1 MLLPTSNSSR
11 HASLQPN
18 ADLNQA
24 KDIDQRV
31 RYTLLRIYSKYEPV
45 LLSGYLL
52 FVFMIVQITWHT
64 AEIRTTLIFWM
75 VLNIIIVVH
84 ALWLGSRFKK
94 HEHQY
99 SPARWVRM
107 RVYSSLAFG
116 LLWGMGPALFM
127 NHSDMTN
134 LVTFSVLILGVLSAS
149 AYFLSII
156 PPLFHLFFVPVLL
169 CYSCIVFWAEMHIIV
184 AATILFLIFLT
195 WMSHQI
201 HRMMF
206 AVYAAR
212 YENELLAESLRHEK
226 EQVEKAS
233 RAKTRFLAAASH
245 DLRQPLQAQRLFAE
259 AIKARSQHTELS
271 QLGSQLIESQHAMQ
285 LMLDELLDIS
295 RLDAGIVSPNL
306 CGISLY
312 ALFIRLHADFTPLA
326 ESKGL
331 TFHVHWPSNDALVH
345 CDPALLDRILLN
357 LLNNAIRYTHTGS
370 VMLAARQRG
379 QRWRIEVRDSGIGI
393 PIHQQQD
400 IFEEFRQLDNA
411 ARDRSKGL
419 GLGLSIVQR
428 LCQLLTYPLSL
439 TSRPGKGSVFAI
451 EIPIWEGPIIRD
463 VETASSFT
471 ALAGL
476 TALAIDDDQAIRE
489 ALKASLQTFG
499 IIVHT
504 SANRDEAI
512 QILGHHAPDVMI
524 VDYRLPDF
532 DNGLSVIE
540 SLRSNS
546 NHEIPAILLTGDTAP
561 EKLIELGKTECTVLH
576 KPVSLNNLLQAIQ
589 ESIPQ

>member
-1 MLLPTSNSSR
+1 
-11 HASLQPN
+11 
-18 ADLNQA
+18 
-24 KDIDQRV
+24 V
-31 RYTLLRIYSKYEPV
+31 
-45 LLSGYLL
+45 
-52 FVFMIVQITWHT
+52 IVQITWHT
-64 AEIRTTLIFWM
+64 TELRTTLIFWL
-75 VLNIIIVVH
+75 VLNIIIVAH
-84 ALWLGSRFKK
+84 ALWLGLKFKK
-94 HEHQY
+94 QAHLH
-99 SPARWVRM
+99 SPERWVRM
-107 RVYSSLAFG
+107 RIYSSLAFG

-127 NHSDMTN
+127 NLSDMVN
-134 LVTFSVLILGVLSAS
+134 LVTFSVLILGVLSSS

-156 PPLFHLFFVPVLL
+156 PPLFYLFFVPVLL
-169 CYSCIVFWAEMHIIV
+169 CYCAIVFWEGMYIIA
-184 AATILFLIFLT
+184 AATMLFLAFLA

-212 YENELLAESLRHEK
+212 YENELLAESLCHEK

-259 AIKARSQHTELS
+259 AIKARSHNTALN

-295 RLDAGIVSPNL
+295 RLDAGIVAPNL
-306 CGISLY
+306 SAVSLY
-312 ALFIRLHADFTPLA
+312 AIFIRLHADFTPLA
-326 ESKGL
+326 ESRGL
-331 TFHVHWPSNDALVH
+331 RFHLHWPPNDAVVH
-345 CDPALLDRILLN
+345 CDPGLLDRILLN
-357 LLNNAIRYTHTGS
+357 LLNNAIRYTLTGS

-393 PIHQQQD
+393 PINQQQD

-411 ARDRSKGL
+411 ARDRSRGL

-428 LCQLLTYPLSL
+428 LCQLLAYPLSL
-439 TSRPGKGSVFAI
+439 TSCPENGSVFAI
-451 EIPIWEGPIIRD
+451 EIPIWTGP
-463 VETASSFT
+463 VASDEKTSPNFT

-499 IIVHT
+499 VIVHT
-504 SANRDEAI
+504 AANRDEAI
-512 QILGHHAPDVMI
+512 QILKYHLPDVMI
-524 VDYRLPDF
+524 VDYRLSGF
-532 DNGLSVIE
+532 DNGLDVIE
-540 SLRSNS
+540 SLRGS

-561 EKLIELGKTECTVLH
+561 EKLVELGKTKCTVLH
-576 KPVSLNNLLQAIQ
+576 KPISLNNLLQAIL
-589 ESIPQ
+589 ESIPL

>member
-1 MLLPTSNSSR
+1 MEGNPIQSN
-11 HASLQPN
+11 P
-18 ADLNQA
+18 DLHKA
-24 KDIDQRV
+24 KAIDQRV

-45 LLSGYLL
+45 LLFGYLL
-52 FVFMIVQITWHT
+52 FVVVIVQISWHEVALRT
-64 AEIRTTLIFWM
+64 ALMIWLG
-75 VLNIIIVVH
+75 LNFIIVMH
-84 ALWLGSRFKK
+84 ALWLGLCFKK
-94 HEHQY
+94 HEEKY
-99 SPARWVRM
+99 SPARWVR
-107 RVYSSLAFG
+107 RRIYSSLAFG
-116 LLWGMGPALFM
+116 LLWGAAPALFM
-127 NHSDMTN
+127 NLSDMGN

-149 AYFLSII
+149 AYFLSIV

-169 CYSCIVFWAEMHIIV
+169 CYSGIVFWEGMYIIA
-184 AATILFLIFLT
+184 AATVLFLIFLT
-195 WMSHQI
+195 WMTHQI

-259 AIKARSQHTELS
+259 AIKTRAHQTELS
-271 QLGSQLIESQHAMQ
+271 QLSSKLIESQHAMQ
-285 LMLDELLDIS
+285 MMLDELLDIS
-295 RLDAGIVSPNL
+295 RLDAGIVAPNL
-306 CGISLY
+306 SAVSLF
-312 ALFIRLHADFTPLA
+312 ALFIRLQADFTPLA

-331 TFHVHWPSNDALVH
+331 RFHLHWPPNDALVH
-345 CDPALLDRILLN
+345 CDPSLLDRILLN

-451 EIPIWEGPIIRD
+451 EIPIWEGSIIRD

-476 TALAIDDDQAIRE
+476 TALAIDDDQTIRE

-504 SANRDEAI
+504 AANRNEAI
-512 QILGHHAPDVMI
+512 QILRQHVPDVMI
-524 VDYRLPDF
+524 VDYRLLGF
-532 DNGLSVIE
+532 DNGLATIK
-540 SLRSNS
+540 SLRSNI
-546 NHEIPAILLTGDTAP
+546 NHNTPAILLTGDTAP
-561 EKLIELGKTECTVLH
+561 EKLIELDKTECTVLH
-576 KPVSLNNLLQAIQ
+576 KPASLNNLLQAIQ
-589 ESIPQ
+589 ESIAQ